1 MQINF
6 AEFLH
11 VDATIKTTKRQIE
24 LPSQIA
30 LPNDQ
35 TFSKSKSDL
44 FKKKNEKLSTSSDQ
58 KCIDNLY
65 PKPLRL
71 NTKSRKCV

>member
-24 LPSQIA
+24 LPPQIA
-30 LPNDQ
+30 LPNDKLAKKI
-35 TFSKSKSDL
+35 SKNLQQRRQNVGLYKIY
-44 FKKKNEKLSTSSDQ
+44 KK
-58 KCIDNLY
+58 
-65 PKPLRL
+65 R
-71 NTKSRKCV
+71 

>member
-44 FKKKNEKLSTSSDQ
+44 FKK
-58 KCIDNLY
+58 
-65 PKPLRL
+65 
-71 NTKSRKCV
+71 NTTENAFQIYDRDKSALLKSIQYKRFI

>member
-30 LPNDQ
+30 LPNDKLAKKI
-35 TFSKSKSDL
+35 SKNLQQRRQNVGLYKIY
-44 FKKKNEKLSTSSDQ
+44 KK
-58 KCIDNLY
+58 
-65 PKPLRL
+65 R
-71 NTKSRKCV
+71 